1 MSLAVGYN
9 GGESARRALQ
19 ASIAL
24 ACDLEETLL
33 IVCGVAPAGG
43 MGEEYGITEEA
54 IVEELAP
61 AVNEA
66 VMMAREAG
74 VDAEAILVDADPVGA
89 LETIMEERKPRMLV
103 VGYGESGRIRAAL
116 FGAVAPKLVE
126 RSDVP
131 VLVVP

>member
-116 FGAVAPKLVE
+116 FGAVAPKLVD

>member
-1 MSLAVGYN
+1 VTLAVGFD
-9 GGESARRALQ
+9 GGESARQALRA
-19 ASIAL
+19 AIAL
-24 ACDLEETLL
+24 ARDLDESLL

-43 MGEEYGITEEA
+43 MGEEYDVTEEA

-66 VMMAREAG
+66 VMLARDAG
-74 VDAEAILVDADPVGA
+74 VEAEAILVDADPVGA
-89 LETIMEERKPRMLV
+89 LETVMEERHPRMLV

-116 FGAVAPKLVE
+116 FGAVAPKLVD
-126 RSDVP
+126 RAHVP

>member
-9 GGESARRALQ
+9 GGESARHALRA
-19 ASIAL
+19 AIAL
-24 ACDLEETLL
+24 ARDLEESLL
-33 IVCGVAPAGG
+33 VVCGVAPAGG
-43 MGEEYGITEEA
+43 MGEEYDVTEEA

-66 VMMAREAG
+66 VMLARDAG
-74 VDAEAILVDADPVGA
+74 VEAEAILVDADPVGA
-89 LETIMEERKPRMLV
+89 LETVMEERHPRMLV

-116 FGAVAPKLVE
+116 FGAVAPKLVD
-126 RSDVP
+126 RAHVP

>member
-9 GGESARRALQ
+9 GGESARHALQ
-19 ASIAL
+19 AAIAL
-24 ACDLEETLL
+24 ARDLEETLL
-33 IVCGVAPAGG
+33 VVCGVAPAGG
-43 MGEEYGITEEA
+43 MGEEYDITEEA

-74 VDAEAILVDADPVGA
+74 VDAEGILVDADPVGA
-89 LETIMEERKPRMLV
+89 LETIMEERRTRMLV

-126 RSDVP
+126 RSDIP

>member
-9 GGESARRALQ
+9 GGQSARHALQ
-19 ASIAL
+19 AAIAL
-24 ACDLEETLL
+24 ARDLEETLL
-33 IVCGVAPAGG
+33 VVCGVAPAGG
-43 MGEEYGITEEA
+43 MGEEYDITEQA

-74 VDAEAILVDADPVGA
+74 VDAEGILVDSDPVGA

-116 FGAVAPKLVE
+116 FGAVAPMLVE
-126 RSDVP
+126 RSDIP

>member
-9 GGESARRALQ
+9 GGESARRALE
-19 ASIAL
+19 AAIAL
-24 ACDLEETLL
+24 ARDLEETLL
-33 IVCGVAPAGG
+33 VVCGVAPAGG

-54 IVEELAP
+54 LVEELAP

-74 VDAEAILVDADPVGA
+74 VDADGILVDADPVGA

-116 FGAVAPKLVE
+116 FGAVAPKVVD
-126 RSDVP
+126 RSDIP

>member
-1 MSLAVGYN
+1 MSLAIGYN
-9 GGESARRALQ
+9 GGQSAQQALRAAIQL
-19 ASIAL
+19 AL
-24 ACDLEETLL
+24 DLDETLL

-43 MGEEYGITEEA
+43 MGEEYDATEEA

-66 VMMAREAG
+66 VLQARASGLE
-74 VDAEAILVDADPVGA
+74 AEAILVDADPVGA
-89 LETIMEERKPRMLV
+89 LETVMEERSPRMLI
-103 VGYGESGRIRAAL
+103 VGYGQSGRIRAAL
-116 FGAVAPKLVE
+116 FGAVAPKLVD

>member
-9 GGESARRALQ
+9 GGQSARHALQ
-19 ASIAL
+19 AAIAL
-24 ACDLEETLL
+24 ARDLEETLL
-33 IVCGVAPAGG
+33 VVCGVAPAGG
-43 MGEEYGITEEA
+43 MGEEYDITEQA

-74 VDAEAILVDADPVGA
+74 VDAEGILVDSDPVGA

-126 RSDVP
+126 RSDIP

>member
-9 GGESARRALQ
+9 GGESARHALRA
-19 ASIAL
+19 AIAL
-24 ACDLEETLL
+24 ARDLEETLL
-33 IVCGVAPAGG
+33 VVCGVAPAGG
-43 MGEEYGITEEA
+43 IGEEYDVTEEA

-66 VMMAREAG
+66 VMQAREAG
-74 VDAEAILVDADPVGA
+74 VEAEAILVDADPVGA
-89 LETIMEERKPRMLV
+89 LEMVMEERQPRMLV
-103 VGYGESGRIRAAL
+103 VGYGSSGRVRAAL
-116 FGAVAPKLVE
+116 FGAVAPKLVD